1 MKQFWANESDDPYTL
16 KKISEKDILKTEK
29 KLGVKLPQE
38 YKNLVLEQNGGYL
51 EWNAFPTDRPTSW
64 AEDHIQFDHLL
75 GIGKKEGILES
86 DYLIK
91 EWELPK
97 NIILISGD
105 GHSWVALDYRNT
117 TENPPVHFFDL
128 EMEKD
133 FKLADSFSEFISKL
147 YIDES
152 DDIEPD
158 LEGLDAEDYEINYIS
173 PDDPN
178 AITRDEVKRI
188 FEKDKA
194 ELFSNLK
201 LFPIQNYDDLIWLL
215 KKIET
220 HTKSTNDVDGALEL
234 GLVLYTVAT
243 YKKNLILENK
253 ESLETFKNIISNL
266 NRLNDSDVEIIINQ
280 LEDFIE

>member
-1 MKQFWANESDDPYTL
+1 MNKFWANQTDDPYTL

-51 EWNAFPTDRPTSW
+51 ECNAFPTDRPTSW

-91 EWELPK
+91 EWGLPK
-97 NIILISGD
+97 DIILISGD

-117 TENPPVHFFDL
+117 IENPPVHFFDL
-128 EMEKD
+128 ETEED
-133 FKLADSFSEFISKL
+133 FKIADSFNEFISKL
-147 YIDES
+147 YID
-152 DDIEPD
+152 DDSEPD
-158 LEGLDAEDYEINYIS
+158 LEGLDPEDYELTYIS
-173 PDDPN
+173 PDDPD
-178 AITRDEVKRI
+178 AITKDEVNRI
-188 FEKDKA
+188 FEKNNE

-220 HTKSTNDVDGALEL
+220 HTNSTNDVDGALEL
-234 GLVLYTVAT
+234 GLVLDTVAT

-253 ESLETFKNIISNL
+253 ESLETFKSIISNL
-266 NRLNDSDVEIIINQ
+266 NRLNDSDVEIIVNQ

>member
-1 MKQFWANESDDPYTL
+1 MKQFWANQSDDPYTF

-51 EWNAFPTDRPTSW
+51 ECNAFPTARPTSW

-97 NIILISGD
+97 DIILISGD

-128 EMEKD
+128 EMEED
-133 FKLADSFSEFISKL
+133 FKLADSFNEFISKL

-152 DDIEPD
+152 DDSEPD
-158 LEGLDAEDYEINYIS
+158 LEGLDPDDYELTYIS
-173 PDDPN
+173 PDDPD
-178 AITRDEVKRI
+178 AITKDEVNRI
-188 FEKDKA
+188 FEKNNE

-220 HTKSTNDVDGALEL
+220 HTNSTNDVDGALEL
-234 GLVLYTVAT
+234 GLVLDTVAT

-253 ESLETFKNIISNL
+253 ESLETFKSIISNL
-266 NRLNDSDVEIIINQ
+266 NRLNDSDVEIIVNQ